1 MSTSLSNSIDY
12 PLLHESLR
20 LAGFKKG
27 QLKDA
32 NIWFREE
39 FLPDREA
46 SEILD
51 TLIESV
57 VWIQPEIKLGAKSIP
72 SPRLAAWFGDEQA
85 FYTYSGVRNV
95 PAPWTP
101 ALQKVRIQ
109 LEKVT
114 GSRFNSVLLNYYRS
128 GQDSM
133 GWHRDN
139 ERELG
144 SEPLIASV
152 SLGETRRFRMQHVKD
167 KNLRWK
173 IELCHGSALIMMGQT
188 QNLWRHSLPKS
199 KTRNNPRVNLTFRR
213 IF

>member
-1 MSTSLSNSIDY
+1 MSTSLPNFIDY
-12 PLLHESLR
+12 PLLHENLR
-20 LAGFKKG
+20 LSGFQKC

-32 NIWFREE
+32 NLWFCKE

-51 TLIESV
+51 TLIESTEWTQPV
-57 VWIQPEIKLGAKSIP
+57 IQFGAKSVP
-72 SPRLAAWFGDEQA
+72 SPRLSAWYGDEKA
-85 FYTYSGVRNV
+85 VYTYSGLRNV

-101 ALQKVRIQ
+101 ALQKVRFQ
-109 LEKVT
+109 LEEAI
-114 GSRFNSVLLNYYRS
+114 GGQFNSVLLNYYRS

-144 SEPLIASV
+144 PEPLIASV
-152 SLGETRRFRMQHVKD
+152 SLGESRRFLMQHVKD

-173 IELCHGSALIMMGQT
+173 IELCHGSALVMMGQT
-188 QNLWRHSLPKS
+188 QKLWRHCLPKS
-199 KTRNNPRVNLTFRR
+199 KTRNKPRVNLTFRR
-213 IF
+213 VF

>member
-1 MSTSLSNSIDY
+1 MSSSLPNFIDY
-12 PLLHESLR
+12 SLLHENLR
-20 LAGFKKG
+20 LAGFQEC

-32 NIWFREE
+32 NLWFCEK
-39 FLPDREA
+39 FFPDREA
-46 SEILD
+46 SKILD
-51 TLIESV
+51 TLIESTE
-57 VWIQPEIKLGAKSIP
+57 WTQPVIRLGAKSIP
-72 SPRLAAWFGDEQA
+72 SPRLAAWFGDEKA
-85 FYTYSGVRNV
+85 IYTYSGVRNS

-101 ALQKVRIQ
+101 VLQKVRIQ
-109 LEKVT
+109 LEKAI

-144 SEPLIASV
+144 PEPLIASV
-152 SLGETRRFRMQHVKD
+152 SLGERRRFLMQHVKD
-167 KNLRWK
+167 KKLRWK

-188 QNLWRHSLPKS
+188 QNLWRHCLPKS
-199 KTRNNPRVNLTFRR
+199 KTRNNSRVNLTFRQ

>member
-1 MSTSLSNSIDY
+1 MSTSLPKNIDY
-12 PLLHESLR
+12 PLLHENLR
-20 LAGFKKG
+20 LAGFQRY

-32 NIWFREE
+32 DLWFREE

-51 TLIESV
+51 TLIENTSWTQPV
-57 VWIQPEIKLGAKSIP
+57 IQLGAKSIP
-72 SPRLAAWFGDEQA
+72 SPRLAAWFGDEEA
-85 FYTYSGVRNV
+85 FYSYSGVRNV

-101 ALQKVRIQ
+101 VLQKVRIQ
-109 LEKVT
+109 LEKVA
-114 GSRFNSVLLNYYRS
+114 GSQFNSVLLNYYRS

-144 SEPLIASV
+144 PEPLIGSV
-152 SLGETRRFRMQHVKD
+152 SLGESRRFLMKHVKD

-173 IELCHGSALIMMGQT
+173 IDLRHGSALIMMGQT
-188 QNLWRHSLPKS
+188 QNLWRHCLPKS
-199 KTRNNPRVNLTFRR
+199 KTRNDPRVNLTFRR